1 MPPGE
6 AARGRRGGRGGRGG
20 AGPSGSMN
28 TEGLE
33 DLVVPHRV
41 EVDED
46 AIAQWKETLVILI
59 TQLDMIAD
67 MMPVLRI
74 QGMIRT
80 PIIMALDDQQ
90 NNSDLAAQ
98 HEDLLATKA
107 EALAAVAEA
116 KQRIRDDD
124 RDQRMIQGLARASA
138 QMAAEQQQQMQQTPA
153 GAGAFTPGGGLQ
165 TPFRP
170 RTDTPKKLQP
180 AEFTGE
186 LKDGHRTNAA
196 SWFQDMLSYIS
207 EAEAYETPSQ
217 KLRYIVTYFRGKFGD
232 YWKARV
238 KRRDPTPGFNFDEAS
253 GFGFDVQEFKEWFVR
268 QNTHVGES
276 MRLRTK
282 FFSFKGTGMPLDE
295 VLKELEILMEDAN
308 ADADNVQDHITQIEF
323 WNKFSKWCGENL
335 LRACLTDE
343 RTRNHPQH
351 PKVPPHEVLREHV
364 LTELQIQGRMLT
376 QNPALGFN
384 NPLPA
389 RLHYQERSADFGHP
403 REEVH
408 LHNLN
413 VNGETEGDTFLNA
426 LWEPMGQ
433 MTTQEEV
440 SELTA
445 IPCASLEEADDVAHV
460 AQFNDQ
466 MQLNSLATSDYRA
479 QRATEM
485 QSGSRPGLSSRDKT
499 HDKCNKCGQMGHWAR
514 ECTTPMSRQNF
525 VRPQLARRRVW
536 RFPQKQRDYTRSRV
550 SGNRFAQRPGGGTSR
565 PPQRRYSFWR
575 GGASGTRLT
584 EIPISN
590 DTLRDAYE
598 MDQQIYMFDGDDETP
613 SQEQLF
619 LLA

>member
-1 MPPGE
+1 MAPGNG
-6 AARGRRGGRGGRGG
+6 RGQRGGRGGRGG
-20 AGPSGSMN
+20 GSSGIN
-28 TEGLE
+28 TDGLE
-33 DLVVPHRV
+33 ELVVPHRV
-41 EVDED
+41 EVDEE
-46 AIAQWKETLVILI
+46 AMAQWKETLILLM
-59 TQLDMIAD
+59 TQLDTVDELVNIS
-67 MMPVLRI
+67 RI
-74 QGMIRT
+74 QAVIRS
-80 PIIMALDDQQ
+80 PVIKPLDSQ
-90 NNSDLAAQ
+90 SDADDDLRAQ
-98 HEDLLATKA
+98 HEDLLQLRA
-107 EALAAVAEA
+107 EALAAVTEA
-116 KQRIRDDD
+116 KQRIRDEE
-124 RDQRMIQGLARASA
+124 RDSRLIQGLARASA
-138 QMAAEQQQQMQQTPA
+138 QIAAEHQQTPGPA
-153 GAGAFTPGGGLQ
+153 GAGMATPGMLGAS
-165 TPFRP
+165 PFRP

-186 LKDGHRTNAA
+186 VKDGQRVNAA

-207 EAEAYETPSQ
+207 EAEAYETPAA

-238 KRRDPTPGFNFDEAS
+238 KRRDHTPGFNFNEIS
-253 GFGFDVQEFKEWFVR
+253 ENGFDVQDFKEWFVK

-276 MRLRTK
+276 IRLRTK
-282 FFSFKGTGMPLDE
+282 FFAFQGTGMPLDE

-308 ADADNVQDHITQIEF
+308 ADVDNVQDHITQIEF

-389 RLHYQERSADFGHP
+389 RMHYQERSADFGIP
-403 REEVH
+403 EEGH

-413 VNGETEGDTFLNA
+413 AARDDTEGEDFLNT
-426 LWEPMGQ
+426 LWEPTSPMA
-433 MTTQEEV
+433 EDV

-445 IPCASLEEADDVAHV
+445 IPCVSLEEADDVAHV
-460 AQFNDQ
+460 AQFNSQ

-485 QSGSRPGLSSRDKT
+485 QMQGSRPGVSAQDKT
-499 HDKCNKCGQMGHWAR
+499 HDRCNKCGQLGHWAR
-514 ECTTPMSRQNF
+514 ECKAPPARQNY

-536 RFPQKQRDYTRSRV
+536 RFPQKQRDYTRSRI
-550 SGNRFAQRPGGGTSR
+550 SGARFAQRPGGGPAR
-565 PPQRRYSFWR
+565 PPQRRYSFWKR
-575 GGASGTRLT
+575 AGAGARLT

-598 MDQQIYMFDGDDETP
+598 LNQQIYMFDGDDDTP
-613 SQEQLF
+613 SEEQLF

>member
-1 MPPGE
+1 MAPGNG
-6 AARGRRGGRGGRGG
+6 RGQRGGRGGRGG
-20 AGPSGSMN
+20 GSSAGIS
-28 TEGLE
+28 TEGLDE
-33 DLVVPHRV
+33 LVVPHRV
-41 EVDED
+41 EVDDE
-46 AIAQWKETLVILI
+46 AMAQWKETLVLLM
-59 TQLDMIAD
+59 TQLDTVEDLAT
-67 MMPVLRI
+67 VSRI
-74 QGMIRT
+74 QG
-80 PIIMALDDQQ
+80 IMRLPVIQPFLADD
-90 NNSDLAAQ
+90 DDGLRAQ
-98 HEDLLATKA
+98 HEDLLELKA
-107 EALAAVAEA
+107 EALTAVAEA
-116 KQRIRDDD
+116 KQRLRDEERD
-124 RDQRMIQGLARASA
+124 RRMMHGLAQMSA
-138 QMAAEQQQQMQQTPA
+138 QLTAAQQQTP
-153 GAGAFTPGGGLQ
+153 GAGGMAGTPGGMGFS
-165 TPFRP
+165 PGRP

-186 LKDGHRTNAA
+186 LKDGQRTNAA

-207 EAEAYETPSQ
+207 EAEAYETPAQ

-253 GFGFDVQEFKEWFVR
+253 SFGFDVQEFKEWFVK

-323 WNKFSKWCGENL
+323 RNKFSKWCGENL

-376 QNPALGFN
+376 QNPSLGFN

-389 RLHYQERSADFGHP
+389 RLHYQEHSANFGAP

-413 VNGETEGDTFLNA
+413 ANGDTEGDDFLHA
-426 LWEPMGQ
+426 LWEPMEQ
-433 MTTQEEV
+433 MTTQEDV

-460 AQFNDQ
+460 AQFNNQ

-479 QRATEM
+479 QRAAEM
-485 QSGSRPGLSSRDKT
+485 HGSPRPGLSSRDKT
-499 HDKCNKCGQMGHWAR
+499 HDKCNKCGQLGHWAR

-550 SGNRFAQRPGGGTSR
+550 AGNRFAQRPGGGPAR
-565 PPQRRYSFWR
+565 PPQRRYSFWKN
-575 GGASGTRLT
+575 GGAGTRLT
-584 EIPISN
+584 EIPINN

-598 MDQQIYMFDGDDETP
+598 ANQQIYMFDGDDEIP
-613 SQEQLF
+613 QQDQLF